1 MKSPIKPEVC
11 NVSQRQPMRSEDWV
25 TAVGNAEKF
34 GNMHQKLAKIGR
46 LLYFEITSF
55 VRIRLYLMFDRV
67 FGTALII

>member
-1 MKSPIKPEVC
+1 
-11 NVSQRQPMRSEDWV
+11 MRSEDWV
-25 TAVGNAEKF
+25 TAVGNAAKF

-55 VRIRLYLMFDRV
+55 VRIRLYLMFGRV